1 MKPESIAHTALSVSR
16 CLADPRFLD
25 RFYELFVSS
34 SDEIAAKFR
43 DTDFDKQKRALASS
57 LYLMVMAMEGGDAA
71 IAYLEKIAERH
82 NRHDL
87 DIRPEMYDVWLDCL
101 VCAASECDPEFTDQ
115 VEQGWRD
122 TMKFGIDFMRKR
134 H

>member
-1 MKPESIAHTALSVSR
+1 MSTEPIAITALSVSR
-16 CLADPRFLD
+16 CLANPRFLD

-43 DTDFDKQKRALASS
+43 DTDFDRQKRALASS
-57 LYLMVMAMEGGDAA
+57 LYLMVMAMEEGDAA
-71 IAYLEKIAERH
+71 IAYLEKIADRH

-101 VCAASECDPEFTDQ
+101 VCAAGECDPDFSDEI
-115 VEQGWRD
+115 ERGWRE
-122 TMKFGIDFMRKR
+122 TMKFGIELMRKR